1 MKAASTVNPQ
11 ITAAQLELADFIT
24 TPTVPDDE
32 ELSSLINLDDIASVL
47 ARLSAIDWAFTE
59 SKTGY
64 LSHDIHPYPAK
75 FIPQIPRTLIR
86 LLSLRGERVWDP
98 FGGSGTTAL
107 EAILMG
113 RCALS
118 TDVNPIAK
126 VIGEA
131 KTVTLT
137 KEQDDLI
144 ADFIEQLSLLS
155 KNSARLESEL
165 NLHHEDYY
173 LYIPAIPNLEE
184 WFHANAVKEL
194 AYLRWRIDSLIFP
207 QAIAL
212 ANAAL
217 SKTILRASYQ
227 DGETR
232 YARKPREVKT
242 GSVIHLY
249 IDNLSAALSKVRQL
263 GPLLRFREA
272 EFRTIDLRTAAVTSR
287 ADNPH
292 ALTRNSVDLVV
303 TSPPYP
309 NTTDYHLY
317 HRFRLFWLGYDP
329 RSLAHK
335 EIGSHLRHQKEGS
348 GFDAYLEEMTCCLSR
363 IIEVLR
369 PGRYAVLVVGDGV
382 FGGQVYRSVEH
393 IKQAAE
399 ELGFE
404 VVGIIDRHIHTT
416 KRSFIS
422 AARRL
427 KSESLLVLR
436 KSNSEVKLSL
446 IGPPYKLWPYE
457 DILRKREVEA
467 LIGPQVIHRK
477 ARNLEINASALV
489 LDKIRR
495 LTFTHGFL
503 APEISRECTWQAVL
517 ENGDTAIEKSQK
529 KDPKYATH
537 GIHAYKGKF
546 YPQLAKSL
554 FNLAQLEPGQTVLD
568 PFCGSGTVLLESY
581 LNGLRGFGTDINI
594 LAVKIARV
602 KTEILDVDPY
612 LRDRI
617 LSRFQD
623 RLENCDA
630 SEKWVSMFSETSR
643 AELLSWFPVTVLAK
657 LGWLF
662 HQIEQVSEPCVREFL
677 EVIVSS
683 IVRDVSQQD
692 PKDLRIRRREQ
703 PIEDAPVFELF
714 KRRLAELRGRL
725 LHFSERVNGS
735 PHLLIPARAV
745 EGDCRDTHVFQRNQ
759 IGPGSIDAVVTSPPY
774 ATALPYIDT
783 DRLSLLLLF
792 GLNSKERSVLENTLI
807 GSREISKRKKN
818 DIDALIDGSDF
829 ACIRSETAVSLI
841 KEVRRRNLKSDAGF
855 RRQNMAALLYLYFR
869 DMSLVMSNLNPVLKG
884 GASAFF
890 VIGNNR
896 TIAGG
901 KEVHIT
907 SGKVLQEIG
916 TSIGWELA
924 DVIPITVTTEARRH
938 SKNSITENEI
948 VWFRKRP
955 T

>member
-1 MKAASTVNPQ
+1 MSATMMNSKLA
-11 ITAAQLELADFIT
+11 AAQLKLADFINA
-24 TPTVPDDE
+24 PVIQAEE
-32 ELSSLINLDDIASVL
+32 ELPNLEVLDDLDWVTT
-47 ARLSAIDWAFTE
+47 RLNNIDWAFTE

-75 FIPQIPRTLIR
+75 FIPQIPRNLIK

-131 KTVTLT
+131 KTLTLT
-137 KEQDDLI
+137 KEQDDLLS
-144 ADFIEQLSLLS
+144 DFIEQLSLLA
-155 KNSARLESEL
+155 KNSAGLEGEL
-165 NLHHEDYY
+165 TAHQEDYS
-173 LYIPAIPNLEE
+173 LFIPPVPNLTD
-184 WFHANAVKEL
+184 WFHPNAVREL
-194 AYLRWRIDSLIFP
+194 AYLRWRIDSLVFP
-207 QAIAL
+207 QAATL
-212 ANAAL
+212 AITAF
-217 SKTILRASYQ
+217 SKSILRASYQ
-227 DGETR
+227 DEETR
-232 YARKPREVKT
+232 YARKPREVKI
-242 GSVIHLY
+242 GFVIQLY
-249 IDNLSAALSKVRQL
+249 ANNLSGALSKVRQL

-272 EFRTIDLRTAAVTSR
+272 EFRTIDLRVATVKKKDNDSTALAK
-287 ADNPH
+287 
-292 ALTRNSVDLVV
+292 NSVDLVV

-317 HRFRLFWLGYDP
+317 HRFRLFWLDYDP
-329 RSLAHK
+329 RDLAHK

-348 GFDAYLEEMTCCLSR
+348 GFDDYLKEMSLCLSR
-363 IIEVLR
+363 IMEVLR

-382 FGGQVYRSVEH
+382 FGGQVYSSVDH
-393 IKQAAE
+393 IKQTAQ

-404 VVGIIDRHIHTT
+404 AVTIIDRHLHTT
-416 KRSFIS
+416 KRSFIT

-427 KSESLLVLR
+427 KTESLLVLR
-436 KSNSEVKLSL
+436 KPNREVKLSL

-467 LIGPQVIHRK
+467 LIGPASIQRK
-477 ARNLEINASALV
+477 ARNLEIAASALAI
-489 LDKIRR
+489 DKVRR

-503 APEISRECTWQAVL
+503 ASEISRECTWQAVL
-517 ENGDTAIEKSQK
+517 ENGDTAIEKAQK

-554 FNLAQLEPGQTVLD
+554 FNLAQLEPEQTVLD

-612 LRDRI
+612 LRDRT
-617 LSRFQD
+617 LSLFQD
-623 RLENCDA
+623 RLEHCDA
-630 SEKWVSMFSETSR
+630 SESWISKFSESSH
-643 AELLSWFPVTVLAK
+643 AELLSWFPRAVLGK

-662 HQIEQVSEPCVREFL
+662 YQIEQVSEPCVREFL

-683 IVRDVSQQD
+683 IVRDISQQD
-692 PKDLRIRRREQ
+692 PKDLRIRRREK
-703 PIEDAPVFELF
+703 PIEDAPVFEIF

-725 LHFSERVNGS
+725 LHFSERVNSS

-745 EGDCRDTHVFQRNQ
+745 EGDCRDAHVFQRNQ
-759 IGPGSIDAVVTSPPY
+759 VTPGSINAVVTSPPY

-792 GLNSKERSVLENTLI
+792 GLNSKERSVLESVLI
-807 GSREISKRKKN
+807 GSREISKKKK
-818 DIDALIDGSDF
+818 DSYDALIDGEDFSGIYSD
-829 ACIRSETAVSLI
+829 TAKFII
-841 KEVRRRNLKSDAGF
+841 KEVRQRNVKSETGF
-855 RRQNMAALLYLYFR
+855 RRQNMASLLYLYFR
-869 DMSLVMSNLNPVLKG
+869 DMSLAMNNVSHLLRD

-890 VIGNNR
+890 VIGDTR
-896 TIAGG
+896 TTAGD
-901 KEVHIT
+901 KEIHIT
-907 SGKVLQEIG
+907 SGKALQEIG
-916 TSIGWELA
+916 TSLGWSVE
-924 DVIPITVTTEARRH
+924 DIIPITVTTENRLH
-938 SKNSITENEI
+938 SKNSITKNEI
-948 VWFRKRP
+948 IWFRK
-955 T
+955 